1 MKLIP
6 YKAPEEMI
14 IFWRFC
20 MFRNI
25 FFYNRMEANT
35 FSFWK
40 AILIFIG
47 NGITFNI
54 VIDIE
59 NK

>member
-1 MKLIP
+1 
-6 YKAPEEMI
+6 MI

-25 FFYNRMEANT
+25 FFINRMELNPSPLVT
-35 FSFWK
+35 YTNSLCK
-40 AILIFIG
+40 
-47 NGITFNI
+47 GITFNI
-54 VIDIE
+54 VIDLE